1 MTEHEP
7 AGSCAAG
14 RCDRILLLLSLCAD
28 GAETPQQ
35 LAEIKAHL
43 PSCAAC
49 RRAAA
54 ADAAVRARL
63 AERADAPAPSWL
75 AGFAARTVQLAAAQ
89 AREARSQNRL
99 LWMSAAAALL
109 VAVAVQTMTISAPD
123 APSRDNDSASLRESA
138 RVPLIRAAQLNRVRE
153 GK

>member
-1 MTEHEP
+1 MTHETP
-7 AGSCAAG
+7 AGSCE
-14 RCDRILLLLSLCAD
+14 RVLLLLSLMAD
-28 GAETPQQ
+28 GAATPQQ
-35 LAEIKAHL
+35 LAEIDAHL
-43 PSCAAC
+43 PSCAVC

-63 AERADAPAPSWL
+63 AERAGAPAPSWL
-75 AGFAARTVQLAAAQ
+75 AGFAARTAQLAAAQ

-109 VAVAVQTMTISAPD
+109 VAVTVHTMAPGATD
-123 APSRDNDSASLRESA
+123 EGTPAKDSASLRDSA
-138 RVPLIRAAQLNRVRE
+138 RIALIRSVQMHRDRE

>member
-7 AGSCAAG
+7 TGSCE
-14 RCDRILLLLSLCAD
+14 RTLLLLSLSAD
-28 GAETPQQ
+28 GAATPQQ
-35 LAEIKAHL
+35 LAELEAHV

-54 ADAAVRARL
+54 ADVAVRERL
-63 AERADAPAPSWL
+63 AERVGAPAPSWL

-99 LWMSAAAALL
+99 LWMSAAAALV
-109 VAVAVQTMTISAPD
+109 VAVTVQTMTYGGPVSPPAG
-123 APSRDNDSASLRESA
+123 NGTASLRETTRIA
-138 RVPLIRAAQLNRVRE
+138 LIRSVQDLRDRE